1 MFLSFSFSYLC
12 RAMSLRKRILVCPM
26 DWGLGHATRVVPII
40 RLLQQAGA
48 EPVLGADNKPLAF
61 LRQQFPDADWIRIPG
76 FEPEYHKKGSLPI
89 KMAGAIPKMLTEANK
104 AHTLL
109 EKIIKELD
117 IDAVIS
123 DNRYELWSENVPT
136 VFMTHQL
143 NILLPGIFSSG
154 RPIVR
159 KMINRFIIRHNELWI
174 PDFEDEPNLSG
185 KLSHVKKMPVKNS
198 FFIGPLSR
206 FEGTE
211 AIPQE
216 TVKKEPD
223 VLCLLS
229 GPEPQR
235 TIFEEILINQLK
247 KSKLK
252 TVLLS
257 GKPDE
262 TESKIFGNLEIRPHA
277 GDEEMLILM
286 QSAKTI
292 ICRSG
297 YSSLMDLVS
306 LGKKAVLVPTPGQ
319 PEQEYLAKKLKDQRL
334 FYSCSQKAFSLQK
347 ALEESEK
354 YSGLHLSNDYKVL
367 KSRIGALLKSIG

>member
-1 MFLSFSFSYLC
+1 
-12 RAMSLRKRILVCPM
+12 MSAQKRILVCPM

-61 LRQQFPDADWIRIPG
+61 LRQQFPDTDRIRIPG
-76 FEPEYHKKGSLPI
+76 FEPEYQKRGSLSV
-89 KMAGAIPKMLTEANK
+89 KMATAIPQMLKDATA
-104 AHTLL
+104 AHELL
-109 EKIIKELD
+109 EKIIEKNK

-123 DNRYELWSENVPT
+123 DNRYELWSEKVPSI
-136 VFMTHQL
+136 FMTHQL
-143 NILLPGIFSSG
+143 NILLPGILSSG
-154 RPIVR
+154 RPVIR
-159 KMINRFIIRHNELWI
+159 KMINRFIVRHNELWI

-185 KLSHVKKMPVKNS
+185 KLSHIKKMPLKNS

-206 FEGTE
+206 FEGAKT
-211 AIPQE
+211 ARQQ
-216 TVKKEPD
+216 TVKEKPD

-235 TIFEEILINQLK
+235 TIFEEILISQLK

-252 TVLLS
+252 SVLLS

-262 TESKIFGNLEIRPHA
+262 KGKRLLGNLEIRPHA
-277 GDEEMLILM
+277 GDEEMLSLM

-297 YSSLMDLVS
+297 FSSLMDMVS
-306 LGKKAVLVPTPGQ
+306 LGKKAIFIPTPGQ
-319 PEQEYLAKKLKDQRL
+319 PEQEYLARKLKSQAL
-334 FYSCSQKAFSLQK
+334 FYSCSQKTFSLQE
-347 ALEESEK
+347 ALQESEK
-354 YSGLHLSNDYKVL
+354 YSGLHLTNDYKIL
-367 KSRIGALLKSIG
+367 RARIEALIKSCG